1 MTRRQDQP
9 LPRHTAWAVV
19 FRLERELRR
28 GYFQKKEL
36 PLKDST
42 ERAKAL
48 SESYGFLRRHTAL
61 DVWHVAAAWCFGA
74 NRLSRST
81 NARPNLPRMP
91 GWFSLKTARP
101 YSCRCWKSLRSRW
114 KSRSQVWH
122 WWWRVVAMGTCARFV
137 ITFNYVH
144 KCYVTLGTT
153 KGLRY

>member
-1 MTRRQDQP
+1 MIVYADTSFLLAERIEQDANHKAALKLVEEFDQDDWIWCELHDVEVFSTARTLTRRQDQP
-9 LPRHTAWAVV
+9 LPRHTARAVV

-74 NRLSRST
+74 NR
-81 NARPNLPRMP
+81 
-91 GWFSLKTARP
+91 
-101 YSCRCWKSLRSRW
+101 
-114 KSRSQVWH
+114 
-122 WWWRVVAMGTCARFV
+122 FV
-137 ITFNYVH
+137 TFDERQSE
-144 KCYVTLGTT
+144 LAEDA
-153 KGLRY
+153 GLVLA

>member
-1 MTRRQDQP
+1 VIVYADTSFLLAERIEQDANHKAALKLVEEFDQDDWIWCELHDVEVFSTARTLTRRQDQP
-9 LPRHTAWAVV
+9 LPRHTARAVV

-74 NRLSRST
+74 NR
-81 NARPNLPRMP
+81 
-91 GWFSLKTARP
+91 
-101 YSCRCWKSLRSRW
+101 
-114 KSRSQVWH
+114 
-122 WWWRVVAMGTCARFV
+122 FV
-137 ITFNYVH
+137 TFDERQSE
-144 KCYVTLGTT
+144 LAEDA
-153 KGLRY
+153 GLVLA